1 MRKHTLNSQFA
12 KIESSIDEK
21 LVQETRY
28 IIRQHVDLAHK
39 IDRDELLFHLFNSNG
54 VSADRKLQMIVSLL
68 NARGDPI
75 CPDRTGGGYFW
86 AVNDLDLFLEFIKA
100 EHNRGVS
107 ILTKTNQMIASL
119 DYKNRVEIEKEIRK
133 VTIHNDPDQ
142 MKLFG

>member
-1 MRKHTLNSQFA
+1 MRKHTLNSQFV

-75 CPDRTGGGYFW
+75 CTDRTGGGYFW